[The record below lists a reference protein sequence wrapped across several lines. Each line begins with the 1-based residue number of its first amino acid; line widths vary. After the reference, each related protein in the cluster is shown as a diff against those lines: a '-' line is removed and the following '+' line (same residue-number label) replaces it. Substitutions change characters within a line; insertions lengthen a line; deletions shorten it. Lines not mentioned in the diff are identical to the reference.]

1 MLQKLENAYLMIL
14 RVVVIVTA
22 GLLLAG
28 VVFYGLNS
36 FKGFSE
42 PSMDNQPPK
51 VSDKDLING
60 LITKPSS
67 SEGQANTSEAG
78 ADSTAQPENDEN
90 QAYYTRAAAAIA
102 NFVATHSSGVESLNK
117 EQVVKIIKEQAE
129 SNTSPELVTAYASGF
144 AQAVEGALASPSVA
158 MLASQSSAID
168 VVNNALK
175 SFNEQFDK
183 QLAEKEARYAA
194 EQEKHLQNKAEAM
207 QSLYI
212 AAGAF
217 GMFLLIVFLSI
228 FIRIERNLRNL
239 EGKTILSANQIAR

>member
-28 VVFYGLNS
+28 VVFYGFNS

-42 PSMDNQPPK
+42 PTMDNQPPK
-51 VSDKDLING
+51 VSDKDLIDG
-60 LITKPSS
+60 LIAKPST
-67 SEGQANTSEAG
+67 SEGQANASEAG
-78 ADSTAQPENDEN
+78 TDSAAQPTSDEN

-102 NFVATHSSGVESLNK
+102 NFVATHSSGQESLDK

-129 SNTSPELVTAYASGF
+129 SNTSPERVTAYASGF

-175 SFNEQFDK
+175 SFNAQFDK
-183 QLAEKEARYAA
+183 QLAEKDARYVA

-239 EGKTILSANQIAR
+239 EGKTILSAH